1 MVANVYRT
9 KLVGDLPKIAFYL
22 FVAPLSFFFA
32 IGLFTCLAFLDYFNI
47 FSVRNI
53 SYFYLIVSPIPAFA
67 FVALIVKWADFLKL
81 AKLKILFLMLGLNV
95 LGMAPTLFVSNF
107 NTRFLI
113 LTVLSSVGI
122 FLAFIVSNAVWK
134 LLKGKAD
141 FYFQILCAAFCIPFV
156 VSAYFFGIS
165 FQGDVAGKI
174 FNGKTNA
181 SKCIREYGVSDNS
194 VLPYWQSPSS
204 IRPFGD
210 AVSDNSVL
218 PYWQSARSEIPRR
231 YGFRDFSKELDSVNK
246 CRFEK
251 TKDGGK
257 KLSFGWGHWAAGFS
271 FGAGGAQDIE
281 ESNLYFNNSGFLLP
295 CAKSGGD
302 EYVSANFKS
311 TADGGWSASAEIGV
325 YSGSKIIKKY
335 QLSGEDVVKKIA
347 AAEARIEEIKA
358 MWRTNSQ
365 KRK

>member
-32 IGLFTCLAFLDYFNI
+32 IGLVTCLVLLDYFNI

-107 NTRFLI
+107 DTRFLI
-113 LTVLSSVGI
+113 LAVLSSVGI

-165 FQGDVAGKI
+165 FQGDVVGKI

-194 VLPYWQSPSS
+194 VLPYWQS
-204 IRPFGD
+204 
-210 AVSDNSVL
+210 
-218 PYWQSARSEIPRR
+218 ARSEIPRR
-231 YGFRDFSKELDSVNK
+231 HGFRDFSKELDSVNK

-257 KLSFGWGHWAAGFS
+257 KLSFGLGHWGAGFS

-311 TADGGWSASAEIGV
+311 TADGGWSASAEISV

>member
-1 MVANVYRT
+1 M
-9 KLVGDLPKIAFYL
+9 GDLPKIAFYL

-32 IGLFTCLAFLDYFNI
+32 IGLFTCLVLLDYFNI
-47 FSVRNI
+47 VSARNI
-53 SYFYLIVSPIPAFA
+53 SYFYLIVSSIPAFA
-67 FVALIVKWADFLKL
+67 FVALVVKWADFLKL

-107 NTRFLI
+107 DTRFLI

-165 FQGDVAGKI
+165 FQGDVVGKI
-174 FNGKTNA
+174 FNGKPDA
-181 SKCIREYGVSDNS
+181 SADMC
-194 VLPYWQSPSS
+194 
-204 IRPFGD
+204 

-218 PYWQSARSEIPRR
+218 PYWESARAEILNR
-231 YGFRDFSKELDSVNK
+231 YGFCNFSKELDSVKK
-246 CRFEK
+246 CRFKK

-257 KLSFGWGHWAAGFS
+257 KLSFGLGHWVAGFS

-311 TADGGWSASAEIGV
+311 TADGGWSASAEISV

>member
-1 MVANVYRT
+1 M
-9 KLVGDLPKIAFYL
+9 GDLPKIAFYL
-22 FVAPLSFFFA
+22 FVASLSLFFA
-32 IGLFTCLAFLDYFNI
+32 IGLFTWLVLLDYLNI
-47 FSVRNI
+47 FSTKSI
-53 SYFYLIVSPIPAFA
+53 SYSYFIVLPIPAFA
-67 FVALIVKWADFLKL
+67 FVALIVRWANSLKL

-95 LGMAPTLFVSNF
+95 LGMAPALFVSSF
-107 NTRFLI
+107 NARFI
-113 LTVLSSVGI
+113 IIAVLSSVGI

-134 LLKGKAD
+134 FLKGKAD
-141 FYFQILCAAFCIPFV
+141 FYFRILCAAFCIPFV

-165 FQGDVAGKI
+165 FQGNVVGKI
-174 FNGKTNA
+174 FNGKANA
-181 SKCIREYGVSDNS
+181 SKCMREYG
-194 VLPYWQSPSS
+194 
-204 IRPFGD
+204 
-210 AVSDNSVL
+210 VSDNSVL

-231 YGFRDFSKELDSVNK
+231 HGFRDFSKELDSVNK

-257 KLSFGWGHWAAGFS
+257 KLSFGLGHWVAGFS

-311 TADGGWSASAEIGV
+311 TADGGWSASAEISV

-347 AAEARIEEIKA
+347 AAETRIEEIKA